1 MIRLTNAAYDVLKPI
16 ALVWL
21 PAAAG
26 LYTALAAIWHL
37 GDVSEVVGSLS
48 AVDTFLGVVLHLSSN
63 STPANPST
71 PPSNGQLV
79 INKTTSGDKTV
90 YLVLESELDDIEKQK
105 SITLAV
111 TPKA

>member
-21 PAAAG
+21 PAAAV

-63 STPANPST
+63 STPSNSAAT
-71 PPSNGQLV
+71 PTNGQLV
-79 INKTTSGDKTV
+79 ISKTDSGEKSV
-90 YLVLESELDDIEKQK
+90 YLVLEKELEDLAENKT
-105 SITLAV
+105 ITLAI
-111 TPKA
+111 TPKS